1 MATKNESRIMLLLLK
16 VYSAM
21 HTVTSIAES
30 LKLSRVGAWKVIQK
44 LASKDYIKLKP
55 IGQGKT
61 SVSVVSINWDNILA
75 EKSLAL
81 YLTEEAMEQ
90 RRWMMNFAEIE
101 GLTNFTIIYGSILS
115 SPKEA
120 NDIDILSIA
129 EKKNLLKINSILET
143 IQKTQNKKIH
153 AINLTEEEFKEEL
166 GRQNRAFIDAAK
178 KGVVLFGQ
186 ENFIKSIKIL
196 SAQ

>member
-1 MATKNESRIMLLLLK
+1 MATINESKIMLLLLK
-16 VYSAM
+16 GYSAM
-21 HTVTSIAES
+21 HTITSIAKS
-30 LKLSRVGAWKVIQK
+30 LKISRVGAWKIIQK

-61 SVSVVSINWDNILA
+61 SISVVSINWDNVLA

-81 YLTEEAMEQ
+81 YLTEEAMER
-90 RRWMMNFAEIE
+90 RRWMMDFAEIE
-101 GLTNFTIIYGSILS
+101 NLTDFTILYGSILS

-129 EKKNLLKINSILET
+129 EKKNLLKINSIIET
-143 IQKTQNKKIH
+143 IQKTQNRKIH
-153 AINLTEEEFKEEL
+153 AINLTEAEFKEEL
-166 GRQNRAFIDAAK
+166 GSQNRAFIDALK

-186 ENFIKSIKIL
+186 ENFIKFIKISL
-196 SAQ
+196 A